1 MRKIKKL
8 LLVDDDPNDVE
19 LTIAALTDNNIVND
33 ILVARDGA
41 EALDYLK
48 KRNKYENNKDPLPVV
63 VLLDL
68 KMPKIDGL
76 EVLEFMKS
84 DEKLKTIPVVIL
96 SSSRESKD
104 LKRCYE
110 LGVNAYV
117 VKPVKF
123 ENFIESVKN
132 IGIFWVMIN
141 EPGVEQ
147 GDVPNDE

>member
-1 MRKIKKL
+1 MREIKKL

-84 DEKLKTIPVVIL
+84 DKKLKTVPVVIL

-147 GDVPNDE
+147 GDGQNDE

>member
-1 MRKIKKL
+1 MREIKKL

-41 EALDYLK
+41 EALDYLE

-68 KMPKIDGL
+68 KMPKIDGI

-84 DEKLKTIPVVIL
+84 DKKFKTIPVVIL

-147 GDVPNDE
+147 GNGAE